1 MKEAATA
8 CATAFTANQACDLL
22 SPVPRGPW
30 VSGTAIS
37 EPHLTRLPEQAPGEP
52 AGADR
57 DGSR

>member
-1 MKEAATA
+1 M
-8 CATAFTANQACDLL
+8 CYCFTANQACDLL